1 MSAHGH
7 SEALIPERA
16 ARRLGPVSM
25 RRRGFIAAG
34 LLAACVLPF
43 MLPSYMLFQLT
54 MVMAYALALLGLN
67 LLTGFNGQIS
77 LGHGAFFALGA
88 YAAAM
93 LIELA
98 GWPYWAT
105 LPAAA
110 LLGGVVGYL
119 FGRPALKLDGVY
131 LALATFALGV
141 VTPQLLKYKGLE
153 PWTGGSQGIVL
164 DKPDAPF
171 GLPLNADQWLYF
183 FGLAVVLLMFLVA
196 HNLLRGAIGQSLI
209 AVRDHPIAAEAMGID
224 KARVKSITFG
234 ISALY
239 TSVGGALSA
248 VAVQFVAPDSFTV
261 FLSISLLVGA
271 VVGGL
276 SSLSG
281 ALYGAVFIQFV
292 PAFSEQ
298 VSKAAPWAVYG
309 AILLVLMLVWPTGV
323 AGAVARLQSWITTR
337 STS

>member
-1 MSAHGH
+1 MS
-7 SEALIPERA
+7 LKRRA
-16 ARRLGPVSM
+16 
-25 RRRGFIAAG
+25 FIAVPLA
-34 LLAACVLPF
+34 AACVLPF
-43 MLPSYMLFQLT
+43 VLPSYMLFQLT

-88 YAAAM
+88 YAAAILM
-93 LIELA
+93 EHA

-119 FGRPALKLDGVY
+119 FGLPALKLDGIY

-153 PWTGGSQGIVL
+153 PWTGGSQGLVL
-164 DKPDAPF
+164 LKPDAPF
-171 GLPLNADQWLYF
+171 GLPLDADQWLYF
-183 FGLAVVLLMFLVA
+183 FSLAVVLLLFLVA
-196 HNLLRGAIGQSLI
+196 HNLLRGAIGQRLV
-209 AVRDHPIAAEAMGID
+209 AVRDHPIAAEAMGVD
-224 KARVKSITFG
+224 NARVKSITFG

-248 VAVQFVAPDSFTV
+248 VAVQFVAPDSFSI

-281 ALYGAVFIQFV
+281 ALFGAVFIQFV
-292 PAFSEQ
+292 PAFAEQ

-309 AILLVLMLVWPTGV
+309 AILLLLMLVWPTGV
-323 AGAVARLQSWITTR
+323 AGGIARLRSRIKTR
-337 STS
+337 SKSR

>member
-1 MSAHGH
+1 MQKNLFFA
-7 SEALIPERA
+7 
-16 ARRLGPVSM
+16 V
-25 RRRGFIAAG
+25 
-34 LLAACVLPF
+34 LLAAACVLPF
-43 MLPSYMLFQLT
+43 LLPSYAVFQAT
-54 MVMAYALALLGLN
+54 MVIAYALALLGLN

-88 YAAAM
+88 YVAAM
-93 LIELA
+93 LMEQA

-110 LLGGVVGYL
+110 LAGGVVGYL
-119 FGRPALKLDGVY
+119 FGLPALKLDGVY

-141 VTPQLLKYKGLE
+141 ATPQLLKYKGFE
-153 PWTGGSQGIVL
+153 AWTGGSQGLVL
-164 DKPDAPF
+164 MKPEAPF

-183 FGLAVVLLMFLVA
+183 FSLAVALVLFA
-196 HNLLRGAIGQSLI
+196 AARNLLRGGVGLSLV
-209 AVRDHPIAAEAMGID
+209 AVRDHAIAAQAMGVD
-224 KARVKSITFG
+224 NARVKTLTFG

-248 VAVQFVAPDSFTV
+248 IVVQFVAPDSFSV
-261 FLSISLLVGA
+261 FLSITLLVGA

-281 ALYGAVFIQFV
+281 ALYGALFIQFV
-292 PAFSEQ
+292 PQLAEQ

-309 AILLVLMLVWPTGV
+309 AILLALMLVWPTGV
-323 AGAVARLQSWITTR
+323 AGGAVRLQTWFNR
-337 STS
+337 RRQP

>member
-1 MSAHGH
+1 MSMQQRI
-7 SEALIPERA
+7 LLA
-16 ARRLGPVSM
+16 AVL
-25 RRRGFIAAG
+25 A
-34 LLAACVLPF
+34 AACVLPF
-43 MLPSYMLFQLT
+43 VLPSYMVFQFT

-88 YAAAM
+88 YVAAM
-93 LIELA
+93 LMEHA

-110 LLGGVVGYL
+110 LLGGIVGYL
-119 FGRPALKLDGVY
+119 FGLPALKLDGVY

-153 PWTGGSQGIVL
+153 LWTGGSQGLVL
-164 DKPDAPF
+164 LKPEAPF
-171 GLPLNADQWLYF
+171 GLPLDADQWLYF
-183 FGLAVVLLMFLVA
+183 FSLAVVLLLFLVA
-196 HNLLRGAIGQSLI
+196 HNLLRGAIGQSLV
-209 AVRDHPIAAEAMGID
+209 AVRDHPIAAQAMGVD
-224 KARVKSITFG
+224 NARVKTITFS

-248 VAVQFVAPDSFTV
+248 VAVQFVAPDSFSV

-292 PAFSEQ
+292 PAFAEQ

-323 AGAVARLQSWITTR
+323 AGGIARLRAWISTR

>member
-1 MSAHGH
+1 MQQ
-7 SEALIPERA
+7 
-16 ARRLGPVSM
+16 RLQ
-25 RRRGFIAAG
+25 FIG
-34 LLAACVLPF
+34 LLAIACALPF
-43 MLPSYMLFQLT
+43 VLPSYAVFQMT
-54 MVMAYALALLGLN
+54 MVITYALALLGLN

-88 YAAAM
+88 YVAAM
-93 LIELA
+93 LMEHA

-110 LLGGVVGYL
+110 LAGGLLGYL
-119 FGRPALKLDGVY
+119 FGLPALKLDGVY

-141 VTPQLLKYKGLE
+141 ATPQLLKYKGFE
-153 PWTGGSQGIVL
+153 GWTGGSQGLVL
-164 DKPDAPF
+164 MKPEAPF
-171 GLPLNADQWLYF
+171 GLPLDADQWLYF
-183 FGLAVVLLMFLVA
+183 FCLAVAVGLFLVA
-196 HNLLRGAIGQSLI
+196 RNLLRGSIGLSLV
-209 AVRDHPIAAEAMGID
+209 AVRDHPIAAQAMGVD
-224 KARVKSITFG
+224 NARVKTITFG

-248 VAVQFVAPDSFTV
+248 IVVQFVAPDSFSV
-261 FLSISLLVGA
+261 FLSITLLVGA

-281 ALYGAVFIQFV
+281 ALYGALFIQFV
-292 PAFSEQ
+292 PRVAEQ

-323 AGAVARLQSWITTR
+323 AGGVARLKSWIFPR
-337 STS
+337 SKP

>member
-1 MSAHGH
+1 MNIGRKT
-7 SEALIPERA
+7 LIVV
-16 ARRLGPVSM
+16 LV
-25 RRRGFIAAG
+25 
-34 LLAACVLPF
+34 AACVLPF
-43 MLPSYMLFQLT
+43 VLPSYMLFQLT

-93 LIELA
+93 LMEHA

-119 FGRPALKLDGVY
+119 FGLPALKLDGVY

-141 VTPQLLKYKGLE
+141 VTPQLLKYRGLE
-153 PWTGGSQGIVL
+153 AWTGGSQGLVL
-164 DKPDAPF
+164 LKPDAPL
-171 GLPLNADQWLYF
+171 GLPLDADQWLYF
-183 FGLAVVLLMFLVA
+183 FALAVVLLLFGVA
-196 HNLLRGAIGQSLI
+196 HNLLRGAVGQRLVV
-209 AVRDHPIAAEAMGID
+209 VRDHPIAAEAMGVHN
-224 KARVKSITFG
+224 AQVKSITFG

-248 VAVQFVAPDSFTV
+248 VAVQFVAPDSFSI

-281 ALYGAVFIQFV
+281 ALFGAVFIQFV
-292 PAFSEQ
+292 PAFAEQ
-298 VSKAAPWAVYG
+298 ISKAAPWAVYG

-323 AGAVARLQSWITTR
+323 AGGIARLRSWIHTR
-337 STS
+337 SNP